1 MDSHSCVT
9 EAHRAP
15 ERVAL
20 VREGGL
26 RSRGFHELRGT
37 MRRRRMKR
45 IGEILVEQGWV
56 TPAALERALAKQSEI
71 PRRICS
77 LLIARDVIDIDV
89 ASRALG
95 EQHGVPAVLQ
105 KHIDHRDREL
115 AKLMPAELARTLC
128 ALPIGRTGPG
138 NLIVCVRD
146 PNPSVLASISAVIPG
161 PILLAIAPASL
172 LEMLVGET
180 YGNAEEDFDVDLTT
194 GPIHSLDLDPAS
206 ADDPMSALGNL
217 ELVEL
222 DDQDVQRSS
231 DQSGLIQVGP
241 QERVALPPSSASIK
255 VPPLEDTQPL
265 PSTVKPPGV
274 AESDGV
280 PIPSRTMTPPGSP
293 LPPRAPA
300 SKPAGRPLPPIL
312 PPKNIPSI
320 IKPKPEPKPEPQPPP
335 SIPRTSA
342 KPITVPPPIAAA
354 APEPPAPKREAR
366 AARRSTMP
374 PIIETRRKPL
384 VDPDVIAAAYAVPPP
399 TFDASQ
405 IAVGTQ
411 PPRRRSTSRPPPSPE
426 TFAALS
432 SATSHE
438 LVTEAAM
445 AFIAGRWRAGVILKV
460 MGKGCAAEAGHG
472 QLLTEDAIAAL
483 AVPLTVPSLVSL
495 ALDTGTLATEPPG
508 EDSPVQDRL
517 DRLLGMPR
525 FPAAIPVAVSGKNA
539 FVIVTGDAITA
550 DTDAAM
556 QDLEML
562 ADALGTAYARFI
574 R

>member
-1 MDSHSCVT
+1 
-9 EAHRAP
+9 
-15 ERVAL
+15 
-20 VREGGL
+20 
-26 RSRGFHELRGT
+26 
-37 MRRRRMKR
+37 MKR

-77 LLIARDVIDIDV
+77 LLISRDVIDLDV

-115 AKLMPAELARTLC
+115 AKLIPAEIARTLC
-128 ALPIGRTGPG
+128 VLPIGRTGAG
-138 NLIVCVRD
+138 NLIVCAKD
-146 PNPSVLASISAVIPG
+146 PSPSVLASISAVVPG
-161 PILLAIAPASL
+161 PIVLAVAPASL
-172 LEMLVGET
+172 LETLVGEA
-180 YGNAEEDFDVDLTT
+180 YGTAEEDFDVDLTT
-194 GPIHSLDLDPAS
+194 GPIHSLDLDDPVG

-241 QERVALPPSSASIK
+241 QVRAALPPSSAAIK
-255 VPPLEDTQPL
+255 L
-265 PSTVKPPGV
+265 PAHEEPAPSARL
-274 AESDGV
+274 AESDGIPV
-280 PIPSRTMTPPGSP
+280 PSRTMTPPRSP
-293 LPPRAPA
+293 LPPRADAP
-300 SKPAGRPLPPIL
+300 KPGSRPLPPIL

-320 IKPKPEPKPEPQPPP
+320 VKPTNKPPAAPPPEPQPPP
-335 SIPRTSA
+335 SIPRTTA

-354 APEPPAPKREAR
+354 PEPPAPKKEPP
-366 AARRSTMP
+366 AARPSTMP
-374 PIIETRRKPL
+374 PATQTTPKRR
-384 VDPDVIAAAYAVPPP
+384 VDPDVIAAAYAVAPPK
-399 TFDASQ
+399 FDPSQ
-405 IAVGTQ
+405 IAVGTE
-411 PPRRRSTSRPPPSPE
+411 PPRRRPVPLPATLPD
-426 TFAALS
+426 TFAAMS
-432 SATSHE
+432 SAASHD
-438 LVTEAAM
+438 LVKAAAM
-445 AFIAGRWRAGVILKV
+445 RFVAGRWRAGILLKV

-472 QLLTEDAIAAL
+472 QLLTEDTVAAL

-495 ALDTGTLATEPPG
+495 ALDTGALATDPPN

-525 FPAAIPVAVSGKNA
+525 FPAAIPVVVAGKHA
-539 FVIVTGDAITA
+539 YVLVTGDAIAA

-556 QDLEML
+556 KDLELL
-562 ADALGTAYARFI
+562 ADALGPAFARFI